1 MILDIAGNPSLS
13 RLRRVLAP
21 RGTAVLVG
29 GEDGDPVT
37 GGMGRQLRALV
48 VSLFVRQRL
57 AMVMPKENGADIE
70 RLAVLLDGR
79 PDHAEHRADLPP
91 RAHAGSHAPPR
102 GRSRPR
108 QARDHR
114 GPERMTT
121 LTQAPAPTTRTL
133 RTPALVAGL
142 GILAMSALSG
152 FAIFG
157 GLGSLVTDGDAA
169 ATARDIAASEGLFR
183 ASIAALVLI
192 VVLDVLVAWGLFEF
206 FKGVHPGL
214 SRLAAWFRVA
224 YAVVF
229 AVAISQLA
237 SALHLLGNDHYLSAF
252 DADQLHASALLEIG
266 EFNDLWQ
273 VALALFGVH
282 LVLIGYLAFISGQV
296 PKVIGGL
303 LVVAGLG
310 YLVDSFGVLLVSDY
324 SISVGSVTFVGEAL
338 LMLWLLVRGRRLT
351 AAA

>member
-1 MILDIAGNPSLS
+1 
-13 RLRRVLAP
+13 
-21 RGTAVLVG
+21 
-29 GEDGDPVT
+29 
-37 GGMGRQLRALV
+37 
-48 VSLFVRQRL
+48 
-57 AMVMPKENGADIE
+57 
-70 RLAVLLDGR
+70 
-79 PDHAEHRADLPP
+79 
-91 RAHAGSHAPPR
+91 
-102 GRSRPR
+102 
-108 QARDHR
+108 
-114 GPERMTT
+114 MTT
-121 LTQAPAPTTRTL
+121 LTHAPAPTTHTL

-252 DADQLHASALLEIG
+252 DTDQLHASALLEIG

-310 YLVDSFGVLLVSDY
+310 YLVDSFGVLLLSDY

-338 LMLWLLVRGRRLT
+338 LMVWLLVRGRRLT
-351 AAA
+351 VAG